1 MIKNKQTAFRYCDS
15 SGRTVD
21 EFPTNPNGSIYNL
34 AGICNTAGNVMAMMP
49 HPERTSNGDVIFS
62 SMKEFIKEKY
72 PIINKNLSYKT
83 KSKALADYIPNSKA
97 TTWRISTIITDNVA
111 SSVRQT
117 LKSFGCDIKIHRQI
131 NWEIEIE
138 ENKNHVLG
146 QIDASG
152 ELYNSNKE
160 FIDDSKNQD
169 YDLSLLILQ
178 KDDVHA
184 RMKQES
190 LTNRFEIGGIKKIKR
205 GVLWNLSL
213 ISGNIQDVL
222 ERIINSNILYN
233 QESHEC
239 YRIN

>member
-1 MIKNKQTAFRYCDS
+1 
-15 SGRTVD
+15 
-21 EFPTNPNGSIYNL
+21 
-34 AGICNTAGNVMAMMP
+34 MP
-49 HPERTSNGDVIFS
+49 
-62 SMKEFIKEKY
+62 
-72 PIINKNLSYKT
+72 L
-83 KSKALADYIPNSKA
+83 
-97 TTWRISTIITDNVA
+97 
-111 SSVRQT
+111 
-117 LKSFGCDIKIHRQI
+117 
-131 NWEIEIE
+131 
-138 ENKNHVLG
+138 
-146 QIDASG
+146 G

-160 FIDDSKNQD
+160 FIDESKDQD

-239 YRIN
+239 YRINQTL